1 MQRRYVSYQ
10 WSGVGTGWKNSLLGR
25 DWTSFINIWT
35 VIDCWGCFLFPLRHA
50 VGTFCYQNTLHL
62 ISYLD
67 GCSCWS
73 SINYASIK
81 KTWHFFFF
89 ASFFFFLS
97 DNFSGVQ
104 SRSFPWWALISFVQC
119 CSFNLLIAACSWM
132 EHQRRIVKGLVSRSC
147 AISLFLLSFALILK
161 GSKSFSLK

>member
-35 VIDCWGCFLFPLRHA
+35 VIDCWGCFLFPLRLA

-81 KTWHFFFF
+81 NTWHFF
-89 ASFFFFLS
+89 SLLQFFFFFWVIIFQGSRAGASLGGLS
-97 DNFSGVQ
+97 FLLYSAAHLTYWLQLDGASEENSQGTSLSELCNFSFP
-104 SRSFPWWALISFVQC
+104 SFFC
-119 CSFNLLIAACSWM
+119 FNP
-132 EHQRRIVKGLVSRSC
+132 KG
-147 AISLFLLSFALILK
+147 I
-161 GSKSFSLK
+161 